1 MHCGLCTA
9 DYGLCTVHC
18 GLRTVDCG
26 LRTTDCALCT
36 ADYGLWT
43 VHCGLCTTDYGL
55 WTVHCG
61 LWTVDCA
68 SRGSSMVGSKEKV
81 GMSKVAYSAG
91 TSRDG
96 HWIVTLPP
104 PSPRR
109 SSRPLD
115 VSKARPM
122 FQTVMSKSAG
132 GMLVSGSSS
141 CSYSHSSICSSR
153 VSLINLMVSSQSWSS
168 TERLSRK
175 FRVVKR

>member
-1 MHCGLCTA
+1 MHCGLW
-9 DYGLCTVHC
+9 TVHY

-26 LRTTDCALCT
+26 LRTVHC
-36 ADYGLWT
+36 GLRT
-43 VHCGLCTTDYGL
+43 VHCGLR
-55 WTVHCG
+55 
-61 LWTVDCA
+61 TVDCA

-91 TSRDG
+91 TSRDS

-153 VSLINLMVSSQSWSS
+153 VSLINLMVSSQSVTSRPLNASS
-168 TERLSRK
+168 IGQ
-175 FRVVKR
+175 VV